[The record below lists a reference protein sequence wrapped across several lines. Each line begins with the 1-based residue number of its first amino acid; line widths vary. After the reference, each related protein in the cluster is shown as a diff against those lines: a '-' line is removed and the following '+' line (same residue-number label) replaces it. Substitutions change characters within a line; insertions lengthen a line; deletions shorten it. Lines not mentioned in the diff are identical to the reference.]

1 MKNKQYLAYVLI
13 DPITN
18 IPRYVGITTRSL
30 EIRFLGHMNDVRKRP
45 DLNPH
50 KTNWFNKLLYLGKIP
65 KIKLIKQCQSLEE
78 LKQFEIDY
86 IKKYKIKYNLINLTT
101 GGDMPGENAWSRET
115 ILKKSSIRSIVQYNI
130 LGEKIQEYD
139 IIEDAVKALNLETK
153 AGSHITQCCKGYRK
167 YAYGYIWRY
176 KGENLGDISNINPRS
191 LDLNYLVQ
199 YDSKT
204 KERLNTFTSA
214 KEAAAAIGVKSS
226 HNISSVISGKQKTC
240 GGYIWKLE
248 PKFIYF
254 NQKLFDSIYNNDF
267 YDKNKN
273 NTGINIICYDLSGKE
288 LKRFNSISKA
298 AKTMYPTMSGATRRY
313 ITKCCKG
320 ELLEYKGLKWKQV
333 SINPSNSG
341 ENLQQVNPEL
351 IECETTIET
360 LQEQSTPQ
368 AYGGG
373 NGGNLGNLN

>member
-18 IPRYVGITTRSL
+18 IPRYIGITTRSL
-30 EIRFLGHMNDVRKRP
+30 EIRFLGHMNDVRRRP
-45 DLNPH
+45 KLNPH

-65 KIKLIKQCQSLEE
+65 KIKLIKQCNSLEE

-86 IKKYKIKYNLINLTT
+86 IKKYKTKYNLINLTV

-115 ILKKSSIRSIVQYNI
+115 ILKKSNIRPIIQYNI

-139 IIEDAVKALNLETK
+139 IIQDAVKALNLK
-153 AGSHITQCCKGYRK
+153 YNAGSHITQCCKGYRK

-176 KGENLGDISNINPRS
+176 KGEDLGDISNINPRS

-214 KEAAAAIGVKSS
+214 TSAATAIGIKSS
-226 HNISSVISGKQKTC
+226 HNIFSVISRNQKTC
-240 GGYIWKLE
+240 GGYFWKLE

-254 NQKLFDSIYNNDF
+254 NQELFDSIYSSDF
-267 YDKNKN
+267 QNKSKS
-273 NTGINIICYDLSGKE
+273 NTGIHVICYDLSGKE
-288 LKRFNSISKA
+288 LSKFNSISEA
-298 AKTMYPTMSGATRRY
+298 AKTMYPTMSGAARKY

-320 ELLEYKGLKWKQV
+320 ILLEYKGLKWKQV

-341 ENLQQVNPEL
+341 ESLQQVNPEL
-351 IECETTIET
+351 IKGETTIET
-360 LQEQSTPQ
+360 LQEQSTLQ
-368 AYGGG
+368 AYGSG